1 LRIASTAASEVGWPV
16 TALRDLHHLLGHG
29 DRFVANAEEAKDRG
43 GELGKGQR
51 DRDRIHQAT
60 PFV

>member
-1 LRIASTAASEVGWPV
+1 VAGD
-16 TALRDLHHLLGHG
+16 ALRDLHHLLGHG
-29 DRFVANAEEAKDRG
+29 DRLLAHAEEAKDRG
-43 GELGKGQR
+43 GELGEPQR